1 MPAYDRNMDLEVDRT
16 DLRRTRLTPGRPVP
30 DEPSTGSVLFRI
42 DNFGLTANN
51 VTYAVVGDLMG
62 YWRFFPTSGDSWGRV
77 PVWGFAEVEASSHG
91 DVADG
96 ERYFGYWPMSSH
108 VLLEPVGVGP
118 QGFTDGAA
126 HRADLSPIYNRYQR
140 AARDDADA
148 EARRSI
154 LQPLFGTSFLLDDWL
169 GSEEMFGADA
179 VVVSSAS
186 SKTALGLAHLLS
198 RREQARVIG
207 ITSSGHVDF
216 VRSTGTYDEVIGYG
230 DLPAGLGDGTAVLVD
245 LAGDRAV
252 LHAVHGHF
260 GSALRRS
267 VQVGFTHHDVPTD
280 AEGLPGPQPE
290 LFFAPD
296 HAQRR
301 SAEWGAAT
309 FAERLET
316 ARAGFDQGPGAS
328 IAIDRKKGVDEV
340 MAAWLDA
347 VDGRADPSTAVVCSW

>member
-1 MPAYDRNMDLEVDRT
+1 MDLEVDRT
-16 DLRRTRLTPGRPVP
+16 DLRRTRLTPGRPLP
-30 DEPSTGSVLFRI
+30 DEPSAGCALFRI
-42 DNFGLTANN
+42 DTFGLTANN

-62 YWRFFPTSGDSWGRV
+62 YWRFFPAADEPWGRV
-77 PVWGFAEVEASSHG
+77 PVWGFAEVEASSHAE
-91 DVADG
+91 VAEG

-108 VLLEPVGVGP
+108 VLLEPVSVGP
-118 QGFTDGAA
+118 HGFTDGAA

-140 AARDDADA
+140 AAPSDADA

-154 LQPLFGTSFLLDDWL
+154 LQPLFATSFLLDDWL
-169 GSEEMFGADA
+169 GTAEMFGADA

-198 RREQARVIG
+198 GRQRARVIG
-207 ITSSGHVDF
+207 LTSPAHVDF
-216 VRSTGTYDEVIGYG
+216 VKSTGAYDGVIAYG
-230 DLPAGLGDGTAVLVD
+230 DLSAGLGDGTAVFVD
-245 LAGDRAV
+245 LAGDPGV

-260 GSALRRS
+260 GPSLQRS
-267 VQVGFTHHDVPTD
+267 VQVGFTHHDSPTA

-301 SAEWGAAT
+301 SAEWGAAG
-309 FAERLET
+309 FAERLEA

-328 IAIDRKKGVDEV
+328 IVIDRRKGSDEV
-340 MAAWLDA
+340 TAAWLQA
-347 VDGRADPSTAVVCSW
+347 VDGRADPSTGVVCSW